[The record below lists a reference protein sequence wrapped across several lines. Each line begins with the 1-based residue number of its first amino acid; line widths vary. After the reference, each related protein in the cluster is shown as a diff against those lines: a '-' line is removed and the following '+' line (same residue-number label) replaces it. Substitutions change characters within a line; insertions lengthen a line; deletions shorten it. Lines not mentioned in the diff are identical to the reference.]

1 MKDIIF
7 ILIGII
13 ITLLAVIMI
22 YDARKIATNMFSS
35 NETNETTITGP
46 AAGGTDGAHAFSRRC
61 PCSHGHGIRHKLYH
75 QHQPLDR
82 PHQYQR
88 QQLHVQAASGGWK
101 VGLLCGLRLFL

>member
-35 NETNETTITGP
+35 NETNETTKMLKIVGFIILLI
-46 AAGGTDGAHAFSRRC
+46 GL
-61 PCSHGHGIRHKLYH
+61 GIIYTIVK
-75 QHQPLDR
+75 
-82 PHQYQR
+82 
-88 QQLHVQAASGGWK
+88 
-101 VGLLCGLRLFL
+101 

>member
-35 NETNETTITGP
+35 NETNETTKMLKIVGFIILLI
-46 AAGGTDGAHAFSRRC
+46 GL
-61 PCSHGHGIRHKLYH
+61 GIIYII
-75 QHQPLDR
+75 
-82 PHQYQR
+82 
-88 QQLHVQAASGGWK
+88 VQ
-101 VGLLCGLRLFL
+101 

>member
-35 NETNETTITGP
+35 NETNETTKMLKIVGFIILLI
-46 AAGGTDGAHAFSRRC
+46 GL
-61 PCSHGHGIRHKLYH
+61 GIIYIILK
-75 QHQPLDR
+75 
-82 PHQYQR
+82 
-88 QQLHVQAASGGWK
+88 
-101 VGLLCGLRLFL
+101 

>member
-35 NETNETTITGP
+35 NETNETTKMLKIVGFIILLI
-46 AAGGTDGAHAFSRRC
+46 GL
-61 PCSHGHGIRHKLYH
+61 GIIYTIAK
-75 QHQPLDR
+75 
-82 PHQYQR
+82 
-88 QQLHVQAASGGWK
+88 
-101 VGLLCGLRLFL
+101 